1 MPSYKKASIQE
12 HQKVLLEL
20 LNIFDSICRK
30 FDIKYMLFA
39 GSALGAVRHQGFIP
53 WDDDLDV
60 VMLRSEYE
68 RFLQLAPGELNQE
81 TYFLQKEYSEH
92 WPMYFSKLR
101 KNNTACIERYVPRDS
116 LTHQG
121 VYIDIFPC
129 DNLSDSPMVQK
140 IQYLTSKI
148 AIAKSLKKRG
158 YLTDNHAKKAFIL
171 LCSLFPIKPMLR
183 FTLHREASN
192 SERVHTFFGGGA
204 KFEKNIYPRDW
215 FIETVLLQ
223 FENGQYPVSAH
234 YDKLLSQLYGDYMT
248 PLPETQRGCKVHAEL
263 VDLENSYTNYLKW
276 QRDNQ
281 FAEFSRSIR

>member
-1 MPSYKKASIQE
+1 MQSCIKASIQE

-20 LNIFDSICRK
+20 LNILDSICRK

-68 RFLQLAPGELNQE
+68 RFLQVAPGELNQE

-140 IQYLTSKI
+140 VQYLTSKI

-158 YLTDNHAKKAFIL
+158 YLTDNRAKKAFIL

-183 FTLHREASN
+183 FTIHREASN
-192 SERVHTFFGGGA
+192 SKRVHTFFGGGA
-204 KFEKNIYPRDW
+204 KFEKNIYPREW
-215 FIETVLLQ
+215 FTETVLLP

-248 PLPETQRGCKVHAEL
+248 PLPEAQRGCKVHAEL
-263 VDLENSYTNYLKW
+263 VDLENSYVNYLEW
-276 QRDNQ
+276 QRETK
-281 FAEFSRSIR
+281 FTEYSRSIR